1 MLFADLGDIRVHYRL
16 DGPEDGPALVFA
28 NAVGTDFRIWDGVVA
43 HLPAG
48 LRILR
53 YDMRGHGLTTATEG
67 PYYMGDLVADAA
79 GLMESVG
86 MKDAVFVGL
95 SIGGVVAQGLAAER
109 LDLLRAIVLSNTA
122 AKIGTHQQW
131 HERIHAVEAGGIE
144 ALAEA
149 TMERWFARDT
159 RKDRPALVEGIRAM
173 LTRQPLQGY
182 LGCMEAISETDLVE
196 STARLRLPALGIAG
210 AEDGSTPA
218 DLVRETVD
226 SIPGA
231 QFQLIRRAGHLACVE
246 HPAEYAAALGDFL
259 AAVGQVPGVGTDPA

>member
-16 DGPEDGPALVFA
+16 DGPDDGPALVFA
-28 NAVGTDFRIWDGVVA
+28 NALGTDFRIWDGVVA
-43 HLPAG
+43 HLPPS

-53 YDMRGHGLTTATEG
+53 YDMRGHGLTSAPDG

-79 GLMESVG
+79 RLMEAVG

-109 LDLLRAIVLSNTA
+109 LDLLRAVVLSNTA

-131 HERIHAVEAGGIE
+131 RDRIQAVEQGGIE
-144 ALAEA
+144 ALADP
-149 TMERWFARDT
+149 TMERWFSKDT
-159 RKDRPALVEGIRAM
+159 RRDRPHLVAGIRAL

-182 LGCMEAISETDLVE
+182 LGCMEAIAETDLVE

-210 AEDGSTPA
+210 SEDGSTPP
-218 DLVRETVD
+218 DLVRETTD
-226 SIPGA
+226 SIPGS
-231 QFQLIRRAGHLACVE
+231 QFHLIRRAGHLACVE
-246 HPAEYAAALGDFL
+246 HPADYAAALQRFL
-259 AAVGQVPGVGTDPA
+259 EDTGQL

>member
-1 MLFADLGDIRVHYRL
+1 MRFADLGDISVHYRL
-16 DGPEDGPALVFA
+16 DGPDDGPALVFA
-28 NAVGTDFRIWDGVVA
+28 NALGTDFRIWDGVVA
-43 HLPAG
+43 HLPRG

-53 YDMRGHGLTTATEG
+53 YDTRGHGLSSAPEG
-67 PYYMGDLVADAA
+67 PYFMGDLVNDAA
-79 GLMESVG
+79 RLMEQVG

-95 SIGGVVAQGLAAER
+95 SLGGIVAQGLAAER

-144 ALAEA
+144 ALADP

-159 RKDRPALVEGIRAM
+159 RKDRPGLVAGIRAM

-196 STARLRLPALGIAG
+196 STARLRLPTLGIAG
-210 AEDGSTPA
+210 SEDGSTPA
-218 DLVRETVD
+218 DLVRETTD
-226 SIPGA
+226 SIPGSR
-231 QFQLIRRAGHLACVE
+231 FQLIRRAGHLACVE
-246 HPAEYAAALGDFL
+246 HPAEYAAALAGFL
-259 AAVGQVPGVGTDPA
+259 EAVGQIPAPV

>member
-28 NAVGTDFRIWDGVVA
+28 NALGTDFRIWDGVVA

-53 YDMRGHGLTTATEG
+53 YDMRGHGLTTAPEG
-67 PYYMGDLVADAA
+67 PYFMGDLVADAA
-79 GLMESVG
+79 KLMELVG
-86 MKDAVFVGL
+86 MTDAVFVGL
-95 SIGGVVAQGLAAER
+95 SLGGVVAQGLAAER

-131 HERIHAVEAGGIE
+131 HDRIHAVRDGGIE
-144 ALAEA
+144 ALADP

-159 RKDRPALVEGIRAM
+159 RRDRPALVEGIRAM
-173 LTRQPLQGY
+173 LTRQPLEGY
-182 LGCMEAISETDLVE
+182 LGCMEAIAETDLVE
-196 STARLRLPALGIAG
+196 STARLRLPTLGIAG
-210 AEDGSTPA
+210 SEDGSTPA
-218 DLVRETVD
+218 DLVRETTD

-231 QFQLIRRAGHLACVE
+231 QFHLLRRAAHLACLE
-246 HPAEYAAALGDFL
+246 HPAEYATALGGFL
-259 AAVGQVPGVGTDPA
+259 EAVGQV